1 MVNEQLVYELQED
14 DTRNEMTFF
23 FISKGE
29 TDIIKAIQYS
39 FIQDLNGRHLFNLGF
54 GDYDLENDKI
64 RDDIDSNNNYVYKV
78 FNTVL

>member
-1 MVNEQLVYELQED
+1 MVNEELVYELQED

-39 FIQDLNGRHLFNLGF
+39 LVQDLKRLKSTLKVRNLQN
-54 GDYDLENDKI
+54 LN
-64 RDDIDSNNNYVYKV
+64 
-78 FNTVL
+78 LQ